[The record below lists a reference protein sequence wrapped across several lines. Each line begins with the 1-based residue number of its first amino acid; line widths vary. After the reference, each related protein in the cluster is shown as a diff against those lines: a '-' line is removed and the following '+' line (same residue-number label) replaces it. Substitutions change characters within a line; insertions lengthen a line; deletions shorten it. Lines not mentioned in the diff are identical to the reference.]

1 MSEDR
6 YHKILATLVLVQIIG
21 SIASIVIWYA
31 MPDMR
36 MTLVVDFTEA
46 SIAAAIVAALF
57 VVTFVGVRKKTKW
70 APILAIVITISS
82 RIVGFMHFEESE
94 GQILF
99 AIWSAVL
106 IVFSILNYLET
117 AKKD

>member
-1 MSEDR
+1 MSKDR
-6 YHKILATLVLVQIIG
+6 YHKILAILVLVQIIG
-21 SIASIVIWYA
+21 SIASIIIWYV

-46 SIAAAIVAALF
+46 SIVAAIVAALF
-57 VVTFVGVRKKTKW
+57 IVSFLGVRMKTKW
-70 APILAIVITISS
+70 APLLVIIITISA
-82 RIVGFMHFEESE
+82 RVVGFMHFEVSA
-94 GQILF
+94 GQALF

-106 IVFSILNYLET
+106 VIFSILNYLET